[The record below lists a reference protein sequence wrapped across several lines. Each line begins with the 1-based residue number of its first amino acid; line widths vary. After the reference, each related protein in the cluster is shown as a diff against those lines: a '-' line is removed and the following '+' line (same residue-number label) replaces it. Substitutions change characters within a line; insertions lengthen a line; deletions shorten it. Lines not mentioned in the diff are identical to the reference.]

1 MVPDGWR
8 LMGRIAQ
15 VRWAAVGLALIY
27 AAIGPHPSVPALPLL
42 LLAGM
47 AAVTNLAVAR
57 QRRDPHLSP
66 RTMMLATVAADFI
79 WITGSAAALAPLHD
93 DFATVIGYVVLGSEC
108 GLLLGWRGAA
118 GAVAVGVLALL
129 GEDLSRAHGHVLD
142 LASISYQSGTVA
154 VAGVFAAVG
163 CTELRLQQRELDAKT
178 AALAVN
184 ARTDHLTGL
193 GNACAIE
200 EALCHLRTTAHGV
213 LLIDVDGMRS
223 ANAVYGHEAG
233 DEILRAVGRVLANLR
248 EPGDLAGR
256 LAEDKFAVLLPGA
269 GEMRTAAMAEAVL
282 DATHNVA
289 LSVGRL
295 SVSVGCAWTSGE
307 ADGGQA
313 TLEHADDALYAA
325 KLRGGDRVVVQGA
338 VERGSRWRL
347 HSAVLSVL
355 ESDRGVYSVY
365 QRIVRLDGGAT
376 VGWEALSRPQEWP
389 ADQGV
394 EALFATAHRMGRG
407 RDLDWR
413 CRRSA
418 LWDASRLRTPLFVN
432 VNVSGLVDPV
442 HGVDQMLLICE
453 WARRDPGQVVLEL
466 SERDAM
472 PELGRLRE
480 VLADYRHAG
489 FRFALDDLGEGRT
502 TLELVV
508 AGRPE
513 FLKLARPL
521 VQAAHFDVA
530 ARAAVRALVGY
541 AHDIGS
547 AVIAEGIEDVA
558 ERDLCMELGVDLGQ
572 GWLYG
577 RPQPADR
584 IPV

>member
-8 LMGRIAQ
+8 LLGRIAQ
-15 VRWAAVGLALIY
+15 VRWVAVGLALIF
-27 AAIGPHPSVPALPLL
+27 AAIGPHPGVPALPLL

-47 AAVTNLAVAR
+47 AAATNLGVVR
-57 QRRDPHLSP
+57 QRRARHLSP
-66 RTMMLATVAADFI
+66 RTMMLATVVADFV
-79 WITGSAAALAPLHD
+79 WITGSALALAPLHD

-118 GAVAVGVLALL
+118 AAVAVGVLALL
-129 GEDLSRAHGHVLD
+129 GEDLRPTHAHVLD
-142 LASISYQSGTVA
+142 VARIAYDSGTVA
-154 VAGVFAAVG
+154 VAGVFGSVG
-163 CTELRLQQRELDAKT
+163 CTELQLQQGELNEKT

-193 GNACAIE
+193 ANACAVE
-200 EALCHLRTTAHGV
+200 EALGELRTAAHGA
-213 LLIDVDGMRS
+213 LLIDVDGMRW
-223 ANAVYGHEAG
+223 ANVVYGHEAG
-233 DEILRAVGRVLANLR
+233 DEILRAVGRVLASLR
-248 EPGDLAGR
+248 EPGDLAAR
-256 LAEDKFAVLLPGA
+256 LGEDKFAVLLPGA
-269 GEMRTAAMAEAVL
+269 GATRTATMADAVL
-282 DATHNVA
+282 DAVHNVA

-295 SVSVGCAWTSGE
+295 SVSVGCAWTSGD

-313 TLEHADDALYAA
+313 VMEHADDALYAA

-365 QRIVRLDGGAT
+365 QRIVRLDGGDT
-376 VGWEALSRPQEWP
+376 VGWEALSRPQVWP
-389 ADQGV
+389 ADHGV
-394 EALFATAHRMGRG
+394 ESLFVTAHRMGRG

-418 LWDASRLRTPLFVN
+418 LWEASRLRTPLFVN

-453 WARRDPGQVVLEL
+453 WAHRDPGQVVLEL
-466 SERDAM
+466 SERDAI

-480 VLADYRHAG
+480 VLAEYRNAG

-521 VQAAHFDVA
+521 VQAAHSDVA

-547 AVIAEGIEDVA
+547 AVIAEGIEAAA

-584 IPV
+584 IPG